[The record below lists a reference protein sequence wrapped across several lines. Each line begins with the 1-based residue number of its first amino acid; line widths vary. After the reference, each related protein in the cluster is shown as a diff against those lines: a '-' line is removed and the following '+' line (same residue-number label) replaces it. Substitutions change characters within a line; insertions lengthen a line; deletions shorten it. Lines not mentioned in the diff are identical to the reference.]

1 MNRFRS
7 RSIGGGGRSAFLA
20 ALLTTCVSAY
30 ASPAAGQVPGG
41 ETPVYHVYVT
51 SERDLVEEI
60 TTARKISEETIE
72 EKNARTL
79 DEALVREPSLVLRR
93 GGEGVARIDMRG
105 LRTRQILPLLDGV
118 PFHSTE
124 DGNFDPSLIPSQII
138 ESIDVTYSNSSVL
151 YGDGPL
157 AGVLQVRTRSG
168 EAGLRTQGR
177 GDFRGGMQYL
187 GQASVAGT
195 ARGFEGF
202 VAGSYLSS
210 QGYWLPD
217 DFRAT
222 SLEDAGLRENAD
234 RKQGNAFA
242 KLGYVPSEKGRVD
255 LLFDYRRAGF
265 GVPWSVTEDDS
276 TDRYRRN
283 PNFQRV
289 HDLEGFSAQLSGQLQ
304 PHEDLGLR
312 SWVYVTRQREDRA
325 RYDDEDFDSI
335 VRRRSYR
342 LEGTTLIAGGALHG
356 RYDLGAFGALRF
368 AANGRV
374 EGFDSEGLLC
384 DERRGCEDRPF
395 TEIDESHDL
404 GAWSLGL
411 EYEVQPLEAGGI
423 VLGYGHAFLDADG
436 GVSDAGSLFLGGAY
450 YDFPSGTRLRGSAAY
465 KLRFPSIRQLYA
477 VDGGNP
483 DLDAERCWCFELG
496 IEQRLPCDT
505 TLAVTGYWLEL
516 RDFIE
521 RPTQNVDFMNHQK
534 WRNRG
539 VEVTATSRPWEPLF
553 LRLAYTFLDARDVD
567 PDSDYNRLPNRPRHK
582 IDGVA
587 IVTLPWQ
594 MDFRIG
600 FTCAL
605 GTLIYFRQRDPAT
618 GAFNSRHLDDFV
630 LLDLKLEQPLW
641 DDRLRL
647 YVGVDNLLDEEWTYN
662 YGFPQAGRA
671 VFGGLRLRL

>member
-1 MNRFRS
+1 VNGFRS
-7 RSIGGGGRSAFLA
+7 RSIGGGGRCALFA

-30 ASPAAGQVPGG
+30 ASPAAGQATGG
-41 ETPVYHVYVT
+41 EIPVYDVYVT

-60 TTARKISEETIE
+60 TTVRKISEETIE

-93 GGEGVARIDMRG
+93 GGEGVARIDLRG
-105 LRTRQILPLLDGV
+105 LRTRQILLLLDGV
-118 PFHSTE
+118 PFHSTQ
-124 DGNFDPSLIPSQII
+124 DGNFDPSLIPSQVI

-168 EAGLRTQGR
+168 EAGLRPQGR
-177 GDFRGGMQYL
+177 GDFREGMQYL
-187 GQASVAGT
+187 GQASVAGA
-195 ARGFEGF
+195 ARGFESF

-222 SLEDAGLRENAD
+222 SREDGGLRENAD

-255 LLFDYRRAGF
+255 LLFDYRRADF
-265 GVPWSVTEDDS
+265 GVPWNVSEDGDPYGKK
-276 TDRYRRN
+276 TR
-283 PNFQRV
+283 FERV

-304 PHEDLGLR
+304 PREDLGLR
-312 SWVYVTRQREDRA
+312 SWAYVTRQREDRG
-325 RYDDEDFDSI
+325 RYDDESFDSI
-335 VRRRSYR
+335 SRNKTFR

-374 EGFDSEGLLC
+374 ERFDSEGFRVSGK
-384 DERRGCEDRPF
+384 DPVAV
-395 TEIDESHDL
+395 DESNDL

-411 EYEVQPLEAGGI
+411 EYEIQPLESGGI
-423 VLGYGHAFLDADG
+423 VLGYGHAFLEADG
-436 GVSDAGSLFLGGAY
+436 GASSNGSLFLAGAH
-450 YDFPSGTRLRGSAAY
+450 YDFPTGTRLRGSAAH
-465 KLRFPSIRQLYA
+465 KLRFPSIRQLYEP
-477 VDGGNP
+477 GYGNP
-483 DLDAERCWCFELG
+483 DLEEERCWCFEVG

-521 RPTQNVDFMNHQK
+521 RPPGEELVTNHQE

-553 LRLAYTFLDARDVD
+553 LRLAYSFLDARDVSPEPGYD
-567 PDSDYNRLPNRPRHK
+567 RLPSRPRHK
-582 IDGVA
+582 IDAVA
-587 IVTLPWQ
+587 VLTLPWQ
-594 MDFRIG
+594 MDFRVG
-600 FTCAL
+600 FTWAL
-605 GTLIYFRQRDPAT
+605 DTLIYSEDGNFE
-618 GAFNSRHLDDFV
+618 SRYLDDFV
-630 LLDLKLEQPLW
+630 LRDLKLEQPLW
-641 DDRLRL
+641 EDRLRL
-647 YVGVDNLLDEEWTYN
+647 YVGVDNLLDEEWTYI

-671 VFGGLRLRL
+671 VFGGLELRL